1 MLNIFKPIKNKKA
14 QVLLPAVLLI
24 PTILLVIYL
33 LFETTKVSKEK
44 IRYQFAL
51 DTSSFVEMTNLSQ
64 YLNATSYVNG
74 AFPFRLFR
82 DFFEAGNPK
91 INPDPNAE
99 GSDGLQPVSLYDYY
113 YQAGAFPAMSDY
125 NSSPKI
131 TDTKWDLHYYGD
143 TRKDWEKENPRVD
156 NDTFYP
162 INNEDIANTHEVYW
176 DMDTLKVYF
185 MVYYYLGNIYEDQK
199 KVYERLVKDN
209 EFFRRGYFYNTG
221 NCSLS
226 ECGKDGAK
234 ILKNYFI
241 KTEPLYISKLRI
253 FYKQPGD
260 FNDKPTKIDLDLEEK
275 QLMGG
280 KIFQFAYLAKGS
292 KDKLRTLYR
301 GVDITQRFTLSRNYF
316 NINLM
321 KYNPRVHTKVALQCT
336 NETNNCVWPS
346 PTSKYQVR
354 LYP

>member
-1 MLNIFKPIKNKKA
+1 MRNIFAPVKNTKA
-14 QVLLPAVLLI
+14 QIALSVVWLVM
-24 PTILLVIYL
+24 TILLVIYL

-44 IRYQFAL
+44 IRHQFAL
-51 DTSSFVEMTNLSQ
+51 DTSAFVEMSSLSQ
-64 YLNATSYVNG
+64 YLNATAYVNG

-91 INPDPNAE
+91 LNPDLNSESNA
-99 GSDGLQPVSLYDYY
+99 GLEPVSLYDYY

-125 NSSPKI
+125 TSSPKP

-143 TRKDWEKENPRVD
+143 TRKDWEKETPTLD
-156 NDTFYP
+156 EDKFYP
-162 INNEDIANTHEVYW
+162 INSEEIAKTHEVFW
-176 DMDTLKVYF
+176 DIDVLKLYF

-209 EFFRRGYFYNTG
+209 EFFRKGYFYNTG
-221 NCSLS
+221 ICSLS
-226 ECGKDGAK
+226 ECGKEGAQ

-241 KTEPLYISKLRI
+241 KTEPLYISKMRI
-253 FYKQPGD
+253 FYKNPNETEPRQV
-260 FNDKPTKIDLDLEEK
+260 DLDLKEK
-275 QLMGG
+275 DLMGG
-280 KIFQFAYLAKGS
+280 RLFQFAYLARGSREKLHELYKGI
-292 KDKLRTLYR
+292 DL
-301 GVDITQRFTLSRNYF
+301 TQHFTLSRNYF
-316 NINLM
+316 NINLK

-336 NETNNCVWPS
+336 NESNNCLWPA

>member
-1 MLNIFKPIKNKKA
+1 MINIFGPIKNKKA
-14 QVLLPAVLLI
+14 QIVLPAILLI

-44 IRYQFAL
+44 IRHQFAL
-51 DTSSFVEMTNLSQ
+51 DTSSFVEMTSLSQ
-64 YLNATSYVNG
+64 YLNATAYVNG

-82 DFFEAGNPK
+82 DFFEANNPQLK
-91 INPDPNAE
+91 PDEYAENA
-99 GSDGLQPVSLYDYY
+99 SNLQPISLYDYY

-125 NSSPKI
+125 NSSPKT

-143 TRKDWEKENPRVD
+143 TRKDWEKDVPKVD
-156 NDTFYP
+156 EEKFYP
-162 INNEDIANTHEVYW
+162 INSAELAKTHQAYW
-176 DMDTLKVYF
+176 DVDVLQLYF

-226 ECGKDGAK
+226 ECGKEGAQT
-234 ILKNYFI
+234 LKNYFI
-241 KTEPLYISKLRI
+241 KTEPLYISKVSI
-253 FYKQPGD
+253 YYKQQNGAESE
-260 FNDKPTKIDLDLEEK
+260 IQLDLKEK

-280 KIFQFAYLAKGS
+280 KIFQLAYLAKGS
-292 KDKLRTLYR
+292 KDKLRTLYK
-301 GVDITQRFTLSRNYF
+301 GIDITQKFTLSKNYF

-321 KYNPRVHTKVALQCT
+321 QYKPRVHTKIALQCT
-336 NETNNCVWPS
+336 DESNNCVWPS

-354 LYP
+354 QYP

>member
-1 MLNIFKPIKNKKA
+1 MINIFAPLKNKKA
-14 QVLLPAVLLI
+14 QILLPSVLLI

-33 LFETTKVSKEK
+33 LFETTKISKEK
-44 IRYQFAL
+44 IRHQFAL
-51 DTSSFVEMTNLSQ
+51 DTSSFVEMTSLSN

-82 DFFEAGNPK
+82 DFFEANNPQLE
-91 INPDPNAE
+91 PDEYAD
-99 GSDGLQPVSLYDYY
+99 SSSGLEPISLYDYY

-125 NSSPKI
+125 NSTPKA

-143 TRKDWEKENPRVD
+143 TRRDWEKDNPKVD
-156 NDTFYP
+156 DDKYYP
-162 INNEDIANTHEVYW
+162 INSEELAKNYKAYW
-176 DMDTLKVYF
+176 DIDILQLYF

-209 EFFRRGYFYNTG
+209 EFFRKGYYYNTG

-226 ECGKDGAK
+226 ECGREGAQT
-234 ILKNYFI
+234 LKNYFI
-241 KTEPLYISKLRI
+241 KTEPLYISKVQI
-253 FYKQPGD
+253 FYKNPEG
-260 FNDKPTKIDLDLEEK
+260 NETSIDLDMKEK
-275 QLMGG
+275 KLMGG
-280 KIFQFAYLAKGS
+280 QLFQLAYLEKGS
-292 KDKLRTLYR
+292 KDKLRALYR
-301 GVDITQRFTLSRNYF
+301 GIDIKQRFTLSRNYF

-321 KYNPRVHTKVALQCT
+321 KYKPMVHAKIAVQCT
-336 NETNNCVWPS
+336 NETNNCVWPA

>member
-1 MLNIFKPIKNKKA
+1 MMNIFCPVKNKKA
-14 QVLLPAVLLI
+14 QIVLPALLLI

-44 IRYQFAL
+44 IRHQFAL
-51 DTSSFVEMTNLSQ
+51 DTSSFVEMTSLST
-64 YLNATSYVNG
+64 YLNATAYVNG

-82 DFFEAGNPK
+82 DFFEANNPQLKPEEYSGNSS
-91 INPDPNAE
+91 N
-99 GSDGLQPVSLYDYY
+99 LQPVSLYDYY

-125 NSSPKI
+125 NSSPKA

-143 TRKDWEKENPRVD
+143 TRKEWEKDIPKVD
-156 NDTFYP
+156 DDKFYP
-162 INNEDIANTHEVYW
+162 INSEELAKTHQAYW
-176 DMDTLKVYF
+176 DVEILQLYF

-209 EFFRRGYFYNTG
+209 EFFRKGYYYNTG

-226 ECGKDGAK
+226 ECGKEGAQK
-234 ILKNYFI
+234 LKNYFI
-241 KTEPLYISKLRI
+241 KTEPLYISKVSI
-253 FYKQPGD
+253 FYKQQNGQEQE
-260 FNDKPTKIDLDLEEK
+260 IQLDLKEK

-280 KIFQFAYLAKGS
+280 KIFQLAYLAKGS
-292 KDKLRTLYR
+292 KEKMRELYK
-301 GVDITQRFTLSRNYF
+301 GIDITQRFTLSNNTF

-321 KYNPRVHTKVALQCT
+321 KYNPRVHTKIAIQCT
-336 NETNNCVWPS
+336 NESNNCVWPA

-354 LYP
+354 QYP